1 MDKMGSFRAGGGCPS
16 PGSVRG
22 HRMDGALGSL
32 EWCRGSWRSLPTHP
46 LIPPGQ
52 EGMGPGGPCLLMGG
66 GGELASR
73 IPNLPGSPVA
83 LSPFGNSKETLA
95 AATRG
100 GCMTTSMGAPFGALG
115 RFLPTTQGTSPGF
128 AGWPRACRWP
138 HQEEQ
143 PQYPALGSPHHC
155 LLPSCRHGTSAAEQR
170 RQRHPSLC
178 GCQRC
183 RRELPLLSEGF
194 PGPHSSWIH
203 PSALQR
209 LTQPWG
215 ECESNGCGVGRSP
228 PRAGDAPSRRSTG
241 ARR

>member
-16 PGSVRG
+16 PGSVGG
-22 HRMDGALGSL
+22 HRMDEALGSL

-66 GGELASR
+66 GGGLASR

-83 LSPFGNSKETLA
+83 LSPFGDSKGTLA
-95 AATRG
+95 A
-100 GCMTTSMGAPFGALG
+100 
-115 RFLPTTQGTSPGF
+115 
-128 AGWPRACRWP
+128 
-138 HQEEQ
+138 
-143 PQYPALGSPHHC
+143 
-155 LLPSCRHGTSAAEQR
+155 QR
-170 RQRHPSLC
+170 CQRHPPLC
-178 GCQRC
+178 SCQRC